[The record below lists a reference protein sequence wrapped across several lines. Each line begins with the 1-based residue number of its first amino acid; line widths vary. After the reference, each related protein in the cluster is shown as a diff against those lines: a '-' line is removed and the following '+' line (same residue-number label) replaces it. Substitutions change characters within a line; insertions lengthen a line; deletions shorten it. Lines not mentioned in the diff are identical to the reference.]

1 LRIAEPPVEPA
12 EDKPE
17 TSTMSPR
24 TRHQLQHPAADR
36 PWSVET
42 AGIESVA
49 EDDRHGTS
57 SELFWVWLGA
67 NIGIVAIIYGAT
79 LTTLGLNLWQGAVA
93 AVAGSVLSFV
103 LVGVLGVAGKWGG
116 APMLGLS
123 RVPFGRKGNLAPTLV
138 SWISLLG
145 WETVTA
151 VIAAYAVLALLAS
164 TWHVPPTKAWMLV
177 CLLGVATAA
186 LLLGRLG
193 HATIVSV
200 QRCVTWTFGLLTL
213 AVLPW
218 LVMRTHW
225 SVVFAAR
232 PGSWLAVVGGVG
244 IVAASTG
251 ISWTNLSADYSRYLP
266 RRERGAAIV
275 GWTTLGSVVPN
286 TVLIIVGILLTSTVK
301 GLATATDPIGA
312 VGAVLPSWLAVPYL
326 LAAVGGLLAQLVMG
340 LYSSGLNLL
349 ALGVRVRRS
358 RTVVIDGAVILLA
371 GAFVM
376 VVKADFFGFLV
387 SFVQLLACGI
397 ATWAAVFVVD
407 MVMRRGYDRAAL
419 ESSGLIPTSHPARLA
434 GDRGVRLPALISW
447 LAGTTVGLLFTA
459 SPLFTGPL
467 AVGVFAQ
474 SSLGYLLGF
483 TVSASAYAVL
493 GRDLLH
499 QRVTDSIRAEAEPVA
514 GRSWPQPHDLVE
526 SGHGAGDAGGV

>member
-1 LRIAEPPVEPA
+1 
-12 EDKPE
+12 
-17 TSTMSPR
+17 MSPR
-24 TRHQLQHPAADR
+24 THHLPEHPAADR

-49 EDDRHGTS
+49 ADHRHGTA

-67 NIGIVAIIYGAT
+67 NIGVVGIIYGAV
-79 LTTLGLNLWQGAVA
+79 LTTLGLNLWQGAAA
-93 AVAGSVLSFV
+93 AVVGTVLSFV

-123 RVPFGRKGNLAPTLV
+123 RIPFGRKGNLAPALV

-145 WETVTA
+145 WETLTA
-151 VIAAYAVLALLAS
+151 VIAAYAVLALLA
-164 TWHVPPTKAWMLV
+164 TAWHVPPTKAWMLV
-177 CLLGVATAA
+177 SLLGVAMAA

-200 QRCVTWTFGLLTL
+200 QRFVTWTFGLLTL

-218 LVMRTHW
+218 LVISTHW
-225 SVVFAAR
+225 SAVLAIH
-232 PGSWLAVVGGVG
+232 PGSWLAVVGGIG

-251 ISWTNLSADYSRYLP
+251 ISWANLAADYSRYLP

-275 GWTTLGSVVPN
+275 GWTTVGSVVPL
-286 TVLIIVGILLTSTVK
+286 TLLIIVGVLLSSTVK
-301 GLATATDPIGA
+301 GLATSTDPIGA
-312 VGAVLPSWLAVPYL
+312 IGAVLPSWLAIPYL
-326 LAAVGGLLAQLVMG
+326 LAAAGGLLAQLVMG

-349 ALGVRVRRS
+349 ALEVCLRRS
-358 RTVVIDGAVILLA
+358 RTVVIDAAVILLA
-371 GAFVM
+371 GTFVM
-376 VVKADFFGFLV
+376 VVQGDFFGFLV

-397 ATWAAVFVVD
+397 ATWAAVFIVD
-407 MVMRRGYDRAAL
+407 MAMRRGYDRACL
-419 ESSGLIPTSHPARLA
+419 ESSGLVPTSHPLHLA
-434 GDRGVRLPALISW
+434 ADRGVRLPALIAW
-447 LAGTTVGLLFTA
+447 LAGTVVGLLFTA

-483 TVSASAYAVL
+483 TVSAALYAVA
-493 GRDLLH
+493 GRDLLR
-499 QRVTDSIRAEAEPVA
+499 QRVAAQPVVATRQDEAVNVA
-514 GRSWPQPHDLVE
+514 
-526 SGHGAGDAGGV
+526 

>member
-1 LRIAEPPVEPA
+1 MFPGMRRL
-12 EDKPE
+12 PE
-17 TSTMSPR
+17 
-24 TRHQLQHPAADR
+24 HPAADR

-49 EDDRHGTS
+49 EADRHGSS
-57 SELFWVWLGA
+57 SELLWVWLGA
-67 NIGIVAIIYGAT
+67 NIGIVGIIYGAI
-79 LTTLGLNLWQGAVA
+79 LTTLGLNLWQGAAA
-93 AVAGSVLSFV
+93 AVVGAVLSFV

-123 RVPFGRKGNLAPTLV
+123 RVPFGRRGNLAPALV
-138 SWISLLG
+138 SWVSLLG

-151 VIAAYAVLALLAS
+151 VIAAYAVLALLA
-164 TWHVPPTKAWMLV
+164 TAWHVTPTSAWMLV
-177 CLLGVATAA
+177 SLLGVATAA

-200 QRCVTWTFGLLTL
+200 QRFVTWTFGLLTL

-218 LVMRTHW
+218 LVLRTNW
-225 SVVFAAR
+225 SAVFATH
-232 PGSWLAVVGGVG
+232 PGSWLAVVGGVA

-275 GWTTLGSVVPN
+275 GWTTLGSAVPVI
-286 TVLIIVGILLTSTVK
+286 VLIIVGMLLSSTVK
-301 GLATATDPIGA
+301 GLATSTDPIGT
-312 VGAVLPSWLAVPYL
+312 VGAVLPSWLSIPYL

-340 LYSSGLNLL
+340 LYSSGFNLL

-358 RTVVIDGAVILLA
+358 RTVVIDAAVILLA

-376 VVKADFFGFLV
+376 VVKSDLFGFLV
-387 SFVQLLACGI
+387 SFVALLACGI

-407 MVMRRGYDRAAL
+407 MAMRRGYDRTSL
-419 ESSGLIPTSHPARLA
+419 ESSGLIPASHPPHPA
-434 GDRGVRLPALISW
+434 GGGAVGLPALIAW
-447 LAGTTVGLLFTA
+447 LVGTVVGLLFTA

-467 AVGVFAQ
+467 AVGVFAE

-483 TVSASAYAVL
+483 TVSAGLYAVL
-493 GRDLLH
+493 GRDLLRH
-499 QRVTDSIRAEAEPVA
+499 RATNPT
-514 GRSWPQPHDLVE
+514 GPKSNPSLV
-526 SGHGAGDAGGV
+526 GLGQDR

>member
-1 LRIAEPPVEPA
+1 
-12 EDKPE
+12 
-17 TSTMSPR
+17 M
-24 TRHQLQHPAADR
+24 
-36 PWSVET
+36 
-42 AGIESVA
+42 
-49 EDDRHGTS
+49 
-57 SELFWVWLGA
+57 
-67 NIGIVAIIYGAT
+67 
-79 LTTLGLNLWQGAVA
+79 
-93 AVAGSVLSFV
+93 
-103 LVGVLGVAGKWGG
+103 GG

-123 RVPFGRKGNLAPTLV
+123 RVPFGRKGNLAPSLV

-164 TWHVPPTKAWMLV
+164 AWHVPPTNAWMLV
-177 CLLGVATAA
+177 CLLGVASAA

-193 HATIVSV
+193 HATIVSM
-200 QRCVTWTFGLLTL
+200 QRYVTWIFGLLTL
-213 AVLPW
+213 GVLPW

-225 SVVFAAR
+225 SAVFAAR

-266 RRERGAAIV
+266 RRERGVAIV
-275 GWTTLGSVVPN
+275 GWTTLGSVVPA
-286 TVLIIVGILLTSTVK
+286 TVLIIVGVLLTSTVK
-301 GLATATDPIGA
+301 GLATSADPIGA
-312 VGAVLPSWLAVPYL
+312 VGAVLPSWLSIPYL

-358 RTVVIDGAVILLA
+358 RTVMIDAAVIVLA

-376 VVKADFFGFLV
+376 VVKGDCFGFLV

-407 MVMRRGYDRAAL
+407 MAMRRGYDRACL
-419 ESSGLIPTSHPARLA
+419 ESSGLIPTSHPAHLA
-434 GDRGVRLPALISW
+434 VGGGVQVPALIAW
-447 LAGTTVGLLFTA
+447 LAGTVVGLLFTA

-467 AVGVFAQ
+467 AVGIFAE

-483 TVSASAYAVL
+483 TVSAGLYAVL
-493 GRDLLH
+493 GRGLLR
-499 QRVTDSIRAEAEPVA
+499 QRQLAPAVGATCRAEAVNVA
-514 GRSWPQPHDLVE
+514 
-526 SGHGAGDAGGV
+526 

>member
-1 LRIAEPPVEPA
+1 MPPRA
-12 EDKPE
+12 
-17 TSTMSPR
+17 R
-24 TRHQLQHPAADR
+24 QLPDHPVADR

-49 EDDRHGTS
+49 EDDRHGTA
-57 SELFWVWLGA
+57 SELLWVWFGA

-79 LTTLGLNLWQGAVA
+79 LTTVGLNLWQGAAA
-93 AVAGSVLSFV
+93 AVVGTVLSFV

-123 RVPFGRKGNLAPTLV
+123 RIPFGRKGNLAPALV

-151 VIAAYAVLALLAS
+151 VIAAYAVLALLA
-164 TWHVPPTKAWMLV
+164 TAWHVAPTTAWMLV
-177 CLLGVATAA
+177 SLLGVASAA

-200 QRCVTWTFGLLTL
+200 QRLVTWTFGLLTL
-213 AVLPW
+213 AVLPS

-225 SVVFAAR
+225 SAVFAAR

-251 ISWTNLSADYSRYLP
+251 ISWTNLGADYSRYLP

-275 GWTTLGSVVPN
+275 GWTTLGSAVPL

-301 GLATATDPIGA
+301 GLATSTDPIGA
-312 VGAVLPSWLAVPYL
+312 VGAVLPSWLSIPYL

-349 ALGVRVRRS
+349 ALGVRLRRS
-358 RTVVIDGAVILLA
+358 KTVVIDAAVILLV

-376 VVKADFFGFLV
+376 VVRADFFGFLV
-387 SFVQLLACGI
+387 SFVALLACGI

-407 MVMRRGYDRAAL
+407 MAMRRSYDRASL
-419 ESSGLIPTSHPARLA
+419 ECSGLIPTSRPRHLAA
-434 GDRGVRLPALISW
+434 GDGVRLPALIAW
-447 LAGTTVGLLFTA
+447 LAGTVVGLLFTA

-467 AVGVFAQ
+467 AIGVFAQ

-483 TVSASAYAVL
+483 TVSATLYAVL
-493 GRDLLH
+493 SRDLL
-499 QRVTDSIRAEAEPVA
+499 RRRATETMRPETEHVA
-514 GRSWPQPHDLVE
+514 GQSRPRPHDLVE
-526 SGHGAGDAGGV
+526 IDHGQGDTSGL

>member
-1 LRIAEPPVEPA
+1 
-12 EDKPE
+12 
-17 TSTMSPR
+17 MSPR
-24 TRHQLQHPAADR
+24 TRHLPEHPAADR

-42 AGIESVA
+42 AGIESVT
-49 EDDRHGTS
+49 EDHRHGTA

-67 NIGIVAIIYGAT
+67 NIGVVGIIYGAI
-79 LTTLGLNLWQGAVA
+79 LTTLGLNLWQGAAA
-93 AVAGSVLSFV
+93 AVIGTVLSFV

-151 VIAAYAVLALLAS
+151 VIAAYAVLALLA
-164 TWHVPPTKAWMLV
+164 TAWHVPPTKAWMLV
-177 CLLGVATAA
+177 SLLGVATAA

-193 HATIVSV
+193 HATIVSM
-200 QRCVTWTFGLLTL
+200 QRFVTWTFGLLTL

-218 LVMRTHW
+218 LVIRTPW
-225 SVVFAAR
+225 SAVFATR
-232 PGSWLAVVGGVG
+232 PGSWLAVIGGIG

-266 RRERGAAIV
+266 RREPGAAIV
-275 GWTTLGSVVPN
+275 GWTTLGSAVPL
-286 TVLIIVGILLTSTVK
+286 TVLIIVGILLTSTLK

-312 VGAVLPSWLAVPYL
+312 IGAVLPSWLAIPYL
-326 LAAVGGLLAQLVMG
+326 LAAIGGLLAQLVMG

-349 ALGVRVRRS
+349 ALGVRLRRS

-376 VVKADFFGFLV
+376 LVQGDFFGFLV

-397 ATWAAVFVVD
+397 ATWAAVFIVD
-407 MVMRRGYDRAAL
+407 MAMRRSYDRTCL
-419 ESSGLIPTSHPARLA
+419 ELSGLLPNSHPTQLA
-434 GDRGVRLPALISW
+434 ASGGVRLPALIAW
-447 LAGTTVGLLFTA
+447 VAGTVVGLLFTA

-467 AVGVFAQ
+467 AVGIFAQ
-474 SSLGYLLGF
+474 SSLGYLLGC
-483 TVSASAYAVL
+483 TVSAGLYAVL
-493 GRDLLH
+493 GRDLLR
-499 QRVTDSIRAEAEPVA
+499 QREVAQPVGATSQDEAVNVA
-514 GRSWPQPHDLVE
+514 
-526 SGHGAGDAGGV
+526 

>member
-1 LRIAEPPVEPA
+1 MA
-12 EDKPE
+12 
-17 TSTMSPR
+17 TMAHP
-24 TRHQLQHPAADR
+24 HQHDSDHPATDR

-42 AGIESVA
+42 AGLQA
-49 EDDRHGTS
+49 LDDRDRHGS
-57 SELFWVWLGA
+57 SFELLWVWLGA

-93 AVAGSVLSFV
+93 AVVGTVLSFA
-103 LVGVLGVAGKWGG
+103 LVGVLGIAGKWGG

-145 WETVTA
+145 WESVTA
-151 VIAAYAVLALLAS
+151 VIAAYAVLALLA
-164 TWHVPPTKAWMLV
+164 TALHVPPTKAWMTLA
-177 CLLGVATAA
+177 LLGVGGAA

-193 HATIVSV
+193 HATIVSM
-200 QRCVTWTFGLLTL
+200 QRFVTWTFGLLTL

-218 LVMRTHW
+218 LVVRTHW
-225 SVVFAAR
+225 SVLFAAH

-266 RRERGAAIV
+266 RGERGAAIV

-301 GLATATDPIGA
+301 GLGTAPDPVGA
-312 VGAVLPSWLAVPYL
+312 VGAVLPSWLFIPYL

-358 RTVVIDGAVILLA
+358 RTVVIDAAVILIA
-371 GAFVM
+371 GLFVM
-376 VVKADFFGFLV
+376 VVNGDFFSFLV

-407 MVMRRGYDRAAL
+407 MAMRRGYDQADL
-419 ESSGLIPTSHPARLA
+419 TVSGLMPD
-434 GDRGVRLPALISW
+434 GRGATGTVGAAVRLPALIAW
-447 LAGTTVGLLFTA
+447 LAGTVVGLLFTA

-467 AVGVFAQ
+467 AVGIFAE
-474 SSLGYLLGF
+474 SSAGYLLGF
-483 TVSASAYAVL
+483 MVSAGLYAVL
-493 GRDLLH
+493 GRDVLA
-499 QRVTDSIRAEAEPVA
+499 QRAA
-514 GRSWPQPHDLVE
+514 GRGVAAAERVDGIAARGPVVL
-526 SGHGAGDAGGV
+526 GHR

>member
-1 LRIAEPPVEPA
+1 
-12 EDKPE
+12 
-17 TSTMSPR
+17 MSPR
-24 TRHQLQHPAADR
+24 TRHLPENPAADR

-49 EDDRHGTS
+49 ENDRHGTS
-57 SELFWVWLGA
+57 FELFWVWLGA
-67 NIGIVAIIYGAT
+67 NIGIVGIIYGAI
-79 LTTLGLNLWQGAVA
+79 LSTLGLNLWQGAAA
-93 AVAGSVLSFV
+93 AVVGTVLSFV

-123 RVPFGRKGNLAPTLV
+123 RVPFGRKGNLAPALV

-151 VIAAYAVLALLAS
+151 VIAAYAVLALLAT
-164 TWHVPPTKAWMLV
+164 TWHIVPTSAWMLV
-177 CLLGVATAA
+177 CLLAVATAA
-186 LLLGRLG
+186 LVQGRLG

-200 QRCVTWTFGLLTL
+200 QCFVTWTFGLLTL

-218 LVMRTHW
+218 LVVRTHW
-225 SVVFAAR
+225 SAVFSAH
-232 PGSWLAVVGGVG
+232 PGSWLAVLGGVA

-266 RRERGAAIV
+266 RRARGAAIV
-275 GWTTLGSVVPN
+275 GWTTLGSAIPA
-286 TVLIIVGILLTSTVK
+286 TMLIIVGMLLSSTVK
-301 GLATATDPIGA
+301 GLATSPDPIGA
-312 VGAVLPSWLAVPYL
+312 IGAVLPSWLAIPYL

-358 RTVVIDGAVILLA
+358 RTVMIDAAVILAA

-376 VVKADFFGFLV
+376 VVKSDLFGSLV
-387 SFVQLLACGI
+387 SFVALLACGI

-407 MVMRRGYDRAAL
+407 MAMRRSYDSASL
-419 ESSGLIPTSHPARLA
+419 ESSGLIPTGDPSHLA
-434 GDRGVRLPALISW
+434 AGGGVRLPALSAW
-447 LAGTTVGLLFTA
+447 LAGTVAGLLFTS

-483 TVSASAYAVL
+483 AVSAILYAVL
-493 GRDLLH
+493 GRGVLR
-499 QRVTDSIRAEAEPVA
+499 QRELAQPVGATGHEEAMNVA
-514 GRSWPQPHDLVE
+514 
-526 SGHGAGDAGGV
+526 

>member
-1 LRIAEPPVEPA
+1 
-12 EDKPE
+12 
-17 TSTMSPR
+17 MSSR
-24 TRHQLQHPAADR
+24 TRHLSEHPAADR

-42 AGIESVA
+42 AGIESVT
-49 EDDRHGTS
+49 EDHRHGTA

-67 NIGIVAIIYGAT
+67 NIGVVGIIYGAI
-79 LTTLGLNLWQGAVA
+79 LTTLGLNLWQGTAVA
-93 AVAGSVLSFV
+93 VIGTVLSFV
-103 LVGVLGVAGKWGG
+103 LVGLLGVAGKWGG

-123 RVPFGRKGNLAPTLV
+123 RVPFGRRGNLAPALV

-151 VIAAYAVLALLAS
+151 VIAAYAVLALLA
-164 TWHVPPTKAWMLV
+164 TALHVPPTKAWMLV
-177 CLLGVATAA
+177 SLLGVATAA

-193 HATIVSV
+193 HATIVSL
-200 QRCVTWTFGLLTL
+200 QRFVTWTFGLLTL

-218 LVMRTHW
+218 LVIRTPW
-225 SVVFAAR
+225 SAVFATR

-251 ISWTNLSADYSRYLP
+251 ISWTNLGADYSRYLP

-275 GWTTLGSVVPN
+275 GWTTLGSVVPL
-286 TVLIIVGILLTSTVK
+286 TVLIIVGILLSSTVK
-301 GLATATDPIGA
+301 GLATSTDPIGA
-312 VGAVLPSWLAVPYL
+312 IGAVLPSWLAIPYL
-326 LAAVGGLLAQLVMG
+326 LAAIGGLLAQLVMG

-349 ALGVRVRRS
+349 ALGVRLRRS

-376 VVKADFFGFLV
+376 VVQGNFLGFLV

-397 ATWAAVFVVD
+397 ATWAAVFIVD
-407 MVMRRGYDRAAL
+407 MAMRRSYDRACL
-419 ESSGLIPTSHPARLA
+419 ESSGLLPNSHPTKLA
-434 GDRGVRLPALISW
+434 AGGGVRLPALIAW
-447 LAGTTVGLLFTA
+447 LAGTVVGLLFTA

-474 SSLGYLLGF
+474 SSLGYLLGC
-483 TVSASAYAVL
+483 TVSASLYAML
-493 GRDLLH
+493 GRDLLR
-499 QRVTDSIRAEAEPVA
+499 QREVAQPVGATSQDEAVNVA
-514 GRSWPQPHDLVE
+514 
-526 SGHGAGDAGGV
+526 

>member
-12 EDKPE
+12 EEKQEP
-17 TSTMSPR
+17 TMNSR
-24 TRHQLQHPAADR
+24 TRHHLEHPATDR

-42 AGIESVA
+42 AGIASVA

-57 SELFWVWLGA
+57 FELFWVWLGA
-67 NIGIVAIIYGAT
+67 NIGIVAIIYGAS
-79 LTTLGLNLWQGAVA
+79 LTTLGLNLWQGTLA
-93 AVAGSVLSFV
+93 AVVGSVLSFV

-123 RVPFGRKGNLAPTLV
+123 RVPFGRKGNLAPTFV
-138 SWISLLG
+138 SWVSLLG

-151 VIAAYAVLALLAS
+151 VIAAYAVLALLS
-164 TWHVPPTKAWMLV
+164 TAWHVPPTKSWMLI
-177 CLLGVATAA
+177 CLLGVAGAA

-193 HATIVSV
+193 HATIVAMA
-200 QRCVTWTFGLLTL
+200 RLVTWTFGLLTL
-213 AVLPW
+213 AVMPW
-218 LVMRTHW
+218 LVIKTHW
-225 SVVFAAR
+225 PAVLSAH

-266 RRERGAAIV
+266 RSERGAGIV
-275 GWTTLGSVVPN
+275 GWTTLGSVIPN

-301 GLATATDPIGA
+301 GLATAPDPIGA
-312 VGAVLPSWLAVPYL
+312 VGAVLPSWLAIPYL

-358 RTVVIDGAVILLA
+358 RTVVIDAVVILLA
-371 GAFVM
+371 GTFVM
-376 VVKADFFGFLV
+376 AVKGDFFGFLV

-407 MVMRRGYDRAAL
+407 MAMRRGYDQDAL
-419 ESSGLIPTSHPARLA
+419 ESAGLVPTGNLA
-434 GDRGVRLPALISW
+434 PLGSAVGLPALIAW
-447 LAGTTVGLLFTA
+447 LSGTVVGLLFTA

-467 AVGVFAQ
+467 AVGVFAE

-483 TVSASAYAVL
+483 TVSAGLYAVL
-493 GRDLLH
+493 GRDVLT
-499 QRVTDSIRAEAEPVA
+499 QATSQKTAGQADPVA
-514 GRSWPQPHDLVE
+514 ALTRRPRDVVE
-526 SGHGAGDAGGV
+526 IDPA

>member
-1 LRIAEPPVEPA
+1 MSSQAHHL
-12 EDKPE
+12 PE
-17 TSTMSPR
+17 
-24 TRHQLQHPAADR
+24 HPATDR

-49 EDDRHGTS
+49 EGARHGTS

-67 NIGIVAIIYGAT
+67 NIGIVGIIYGAT
-79 LTTLGLNLWQGAVA
+79 LTTLGLNLWQGAA
-93 AVAGSVLSFV
+93 AAFVGSVLSCG

-123 RVPFGRKGNLAPTLV
+123 RVPFGRKGNLAPALV

-151 VIAAYAVLALLAS
+151 VIAAYAVLALLGTA
-164 TWHVPPTKAWMLV
+164 WNVPPTKAWMLV
-177 CLLGVATAA
+177 SLLGVAMAA

-200 QRCVTWTFGLLTL
+200 QRFVAWTFGLLTL

-218 LVMRTHW
+218 LVMKTHW
-225 SVVFAAR
+225 STVFAAH
-232 PGSWLAVVGGVG
+232 PGSWLAVLGGVG

-266 RRERGAAIV
+266 RNERGAAIV
-275 GWTTLGSVVPN
+275 GWTTLGSVVPL
-286 TVLIIVGILLTSTVK
+286 TVLIIVGILLSSTVK
-301 GLATATDPIGA
+301 GLATSADPIGA
-312 VGAVLPSWLAVPYL
+312 VGAVLPPWLSIPYL

-349 ALGVRVRRS
+349 ALEVRLRRS
-358 RTVVIDGAVILLA
+358 RTVVIDGVVILLA
-371 GAFVM
+371 GTFVM

-387 SFVQLLACGI
+387 SFVELLACGI

-407 MVMRRGYDRAAL
+407 MAMRRSYDTTEL
-419 ESSGLIPTSHPARLA
+419 KSSGLIPTSSRSHLTAA
-434 GDRGVRLPALISW
+434 SGGVRLPALIAW
-447 LAGTTVGLLFTA
+447 LAGTVVGLLFTA

-467 AVGVFAQ
+467 AVGIFAE

-483 TVSASAYAVL
+483 AVSAGLYAVL
-493 GRDLLH
+493 GRDLLR
-499 QRVTDSIRAEAEPVA
+499 QPAIAQPVDA
-514 GRSWPQPHDLVE
+514 TRHDEV
-526 SGHGAGDAGGV
+526 VNVR

>member
-1 LRIAEPPVEPA
+1 MPPRMRRLAE
-12 EDKPE
+12 
-17 TSTMSPR
+17 
-24 TRHQLQHPAADR
+24 HPAADR

-49 EDDRHGTS
+49 EGDRHGTAR
-57 SELFWVWLGA
+57 ELLWVWLGA

-93 AVAGSVLSFV
+93 AVVGSVLSCV
-103 LVGVLGVAGKWGG
+103 LVGILGVAGKWGG

-123 RVPFGRKGNLAPTLV
+123 RVPFGRRGNLAPTLV

-151 VIAAYAVLALLAS
+151 VIAAYAVLALVA
-164 TWHVPPTKAWMLV
+164 TAWHVAPTKAWMLV
-177 CLLGVATAA
+177 SLLAVAGAA

-193 HATIVSV
+193 HATIVSM
-200 QRCVTWTFGLLTL
+200 QRFVTWTFGLLTL

-218 LVMRTHW
+218 LVMTTHW
-225 SVVFAAR
+225 SAVLAAR
-232 PGSWLAVVGGVG
+232 PGSWLAVIGGAG

-275 GWTTLGSVVPN
+275 GWTTLGSVVPL
-286 TVLIIVGILLTSTVK
+286 TVLIIVGILLASTIK
-301 GLATATDPIGA
+301 GLATAADPIGA
-312 VGAVLPSWLAVPYL
+312 VGSVLPSWLSIPYL

-358 RTVVIDGAVILLA
+358 YSVVIDAAVILLA

-376 VVKADFFGFLV
+376 VAKGDFFGFLV

-407 MVMRRGYDRAAL
+407 MAMRRGYDAATL
-419 ESSGLIPTSHPARLA
+419 ESSGLIPTSDPSHNAA
-434 GDRGVRLPALISW
+434 GGGLRFQALISW
-447 LAGTTVGLLFTA
+447 LAGTVVGLLFTA

-467 AVGVFAQ
+467 AVGIFAE

-483 TVSASAYAVL
+483 TVSASLYLVL
-493 GRDLLH
+493 GRNLLR
-499 QRVTDSIRAEAEPVA
+499 QRGVAQPIGATSEDEAANVA
-514 GRSWPQPHDLVE
+514 
-526 SGHGAGDAGGV
+526 

>member
-1 LRIAEPPVEPA
+1 
-12 EDKPE
+12 
-17 TSTMSPR
+17 MSPR
-24 TRHQLQHPAADR
+24 TRHLPEHPAADR
-36 PWSVET
+36 PWSVES
-42 AGIESVA
+42 AGIESVT
-49 EDDRHGTS
+49 EDHRHGTA

-67 NIGIVAIIYGAT
+67 NIGIVGIIYGAV
-79 LTTLGLNLWQGAVA
+79 LTTLGLNLWQGAAA
-93 AVAGSVLSFV
+93 AVVGTALSFV

-123 RVPFGRKGNLAPTLV
+123 RIPFGRKGNLAPALV

-145 WETVTA
+145 WETLTA
-151 VIAAYAVLALLAS
+151 VIAAYAVLALLA
-164 TWHVPPTKAWMLV
+164 TAWHVPPTKAWMLV

-200 QRCVTWTFGLLTL
+200 QRFVTWTFGLLTL

-218 LVMRTHW
+218 LVIRTHW
-225 SVVFAAR
+225 SAVLATH
-232 PGSWLAVVGGVG
+232 PGSWLAVLGGIG

-275 GWTTLGSVVPN
+275 GWTTLGSMVPL
-286 TVLIIVGILLTSTVK
+286 TVLIIVGILLSSTVK
-301 GLATATDPIGA
+301 GLAASTDPIGA
-312 VGAVLPSWLAVPYL
+312 IGAVLPSWLAIPYL
-326 LAAVGGLLAQLVMG
+326 LAAIGGLLAQLVMG

-349 ALGVRVRRS
+349 ALGVRLRRS

-376 VVKADFFGFLV
+376 LVQGDFFGFLV

-407 MVMRRGYDRAAL
+407 MAMRRGYDRSSL
-419 ESSGLIPTSHPARLA
+419 ESSGLIPTNHSSHLV
-434 GDRGVRLPALISW
+434 GDGVRLPALIAW
-447 LAGTTVGLLFTA
+447 LAGTAVGLLFTA

-467 AVGVFAQ
+467 AVGIFAE
-474 SSLGYLLGF
+474 SSLGYLLGC
-483 TVSASAYAVL
+483 TVSASLYAVL
-493 GRDLLH
+493 GRHLH
-499 QRVTDSIRAEAEPVA
+499 RQREIAQPVGVTRQDEAVKVA
-514 GRSWPQPHDLVE
+514 
-526 SGHGAGDAGGV
+526 